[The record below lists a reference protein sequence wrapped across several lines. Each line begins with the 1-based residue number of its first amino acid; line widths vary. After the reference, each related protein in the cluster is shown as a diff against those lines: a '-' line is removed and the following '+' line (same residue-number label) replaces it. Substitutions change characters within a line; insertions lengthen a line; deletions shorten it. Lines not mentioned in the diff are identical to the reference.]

1 MEKQHDQIKSGK
13 MNSKNTTNTIPKD
26 IILMWGLIIFVCAG
40 LSFAEAYQVTSTEI
54 PPTSLI
60 VNYGLSQIDEIEVG
74 ENGNAIIVI
83 QNVGGLE
90 ATNVEVVTHNTQYL
104 SAGSY
109 RKLGTINPGGSVSV
123 VVPIKVSKDA
133 KTGIT
138 FIPVS
143 LSYKSYSLD
152 MMYMTKDVKDMNIDW
167 SIPVKIKGTPLFSL
181 KNFSVDGNPE
191 PGKKFTLTIHF
202 KNNKGEAKDTYILAG
217 NNNANQQTTSVSAQS
232 QSASSTLSSSQ
243 QAQMMALQ
251 GQSATMTSQ
260 GSVSPSATQTSSVS
274 ANPVLSVIGINE
286 KFLGDI
292 KQGNEISAKFEIY
305 ADENAASGVYNFPVK
320 ITYADGGTTK
330 TDEFSIGI
338 FVSGQENIIISDIIS
353 EPNKFYAKDK
363 DVKLS
368 LKVQNTG
375 SKEVNYLEI
384 SPIYAYPFK
393 NSKSSSQVKNL
404 GKLNAGNEKSADFY
418 FDIDDLAKDG
428 TYELKFLINY
438 KADGIIKEQNISATV
453 EVQEKP
459 NFEISYDLKQVT
471 GEKNSIKLNVKNVGS
486 DCDDVKIYTIAKT
499 GLPFDWTTASQYI
512 GNLKNNEEGEAILE
526 FSVKS
531 GANEQIYLVPV
542 EIRCVSNNDVFVQS
556 EKIKI
561 EVSKGKDYYIYLI
574 ILAIILIVIAIF
586 VKFKKAKK

>member
-1 MEKQHDQIKSGK
+1 MEKQHDQIKSRK
-13 MNSKNTTNTIPKD
+13 MNSKNTTKTIPRN
-26 IILMWGLIIFVCAG
+26 IILMLGLIIFVCVG

-90 ATNVEVVTHNTQYL
+90 AKDVEVVTHDTQYL
-104 SAGSY
+104 SAESHQ
-109 RKLGTINPGGSVSV
+109 KLGTINPGGSVSV

-133 KTGIT
+133 KIGIT

-152 MMYMTKDVKDMNIDW
+152 MMRMTKDVKDINIDW
-167 SIPVKIKGTPLFSL
+167 SIPIKIKGTPLFSL

-191 PGKKFTLTIHF
+191 PGKKFTLTIRF

-217 NNNANQQTTSVSAQS
+217 NNNANQQI
-232 QSASSTLSSSQ
+232 
-243 QAQMMALQ
+243 
-251 GQSATMTSQ
+251 
-260 GSVSPSATQTSSVS
+260 SSVS
-274 ANPVLSVIGINE
+274 ASSNQVLSVIGMNK

-292 KQGNEISAKFEIY
+292 KQGDEIEQNFEIY
-305 ADENAASGVYNFPVK
+305 ADENAASGVHIFFVK
-320 ITYADGGTTK
+320 ITYAKGGTTK
-330 TDEFSIGI
+330 TDEFTIGI
-338 FVSGQENIIISDIIS
+338 FVSGQENIIISDITS
-353 EPNKFYAKDK
+353 EPKKFYAKDK

-375 SKEVNYLEI
+375 SKEVNYLKI
-384 SPIYAYPFK
+384 SPIYTYPFK
-393 NSKSSSQVKNL
+393 NSKSYLQVKNL
-404 GKLNAGNEKSADFY
+404 GKLNAGDEKSADFY

-459 NFEISYDLKQVT
+459 NFEISYDLKLVT

-499 GLPFDWTTASQYI
+499 DLPFDLTTASQYI
-512 GNLKNNEEGEAILE
+512 GNLKNNEEGEAMIK

-561 EVSKGKDYYIYLI
+561 EVSKDKSGTNISAYYVYLI